1 MSCIPSF
8 ILSYNY
14 SDRTADSTAEQLIL
28 NIQRLQSL
36 ARIMYNY
43 LRRLFTIY
51 TLTIYYYEVKISFNT
66 FLTSNNIVYIVFF
79 YDDNTHFP

>member
-1 MSCIPSF
+1 MSCIPSLM
-8 ILSYNY
+8 LSYNY

-36 ARIMYNY
+36 AGIMHNY

-51 TLTIYYYEVKISFNT
+51 TLTIYYYEVR
-66 FLTSNNIVYIVFF
+66 
-79 YDDNTHFP
+79 